1 MISLA
6 LLGYVRRRKGS
17 LSCWYGSCRFLGSC
31 GMRFW
36 TIFIKYLF
44 PNGIMTIETNKNQ
57 LPTRWDDTVKKVPQ
71 SWLSSLSLLL
81 TIITLHHV
89 TCRNVIVSFWYVFP
103 PRLTIARWKLHD
115 GVFNLPLSHVMWTS
129 V

>member
-44 PNGIMTIETNKNQ
+44 PNGIKTIETNKNQ
-57 LPTRWDDTVKKVPQ
+57 LSTQWDDTLKKVPQ

-81 TIITLHHV
+81 TITTLGM
-89 TCRNVIVSFWYVFP
+89 TCRNVVLSFRYAFP
-103 PRLTIARWKLHD
+103 PRWTIARWKLGD